1 MPHLDTIGVKH
12 HWFSV
17 QGLGLHALEF
27 LVPELANGHPDRPP
41 LLLLHGVTGQAWLWL
56 EVATRLAPG
65 QRVIALDLRGHGQS
79 QWSADLQY
87 GTAQHV
93 LDLEG
98 VVQALRLDRIFLA
111 GLSWGGLISIAYAAR
126 NPNVVS
132 RLAVI
137 DVEASFEEAPEAVPP
152 RPHEFESIASLLDWE
167 RKANPRAAESL
178 IARVAI
184 ESVRPAIDGYW
195 VRKYDPFF
203 LGCWPFRLDN
213 CWSDLQSLACPTLM
227 VNAENS
233 FVRLSV
239 MKAMADRTASG
250 QLQTVPNCGHL
261 IPLEAPEALSDLMQR
276 FFESAPVVVSRE

>member
-1 MPHLDTIGVKH
+1 MPHLDSIGVKH
-12 HWFSV
+12 HWFTV

-27 LVPELANGHPDRPP
+27 LVPGPASDHADRPP
-41 LLLLHGVTGQAWLWL
+41 LLLLHGVTGHAWLWL

-87 GTAQHV
+87 DSAQHV
-93 LDLEG
+93 LDLQG
-98 VVQALRLDRIFLA
+98 VVQALRLERICLA
-111 GLSWGGLISIAYAAR
+111 GLSWGGLIAIAYAAR
-126 NPNVVS
+126 NPSVVS

-152 RPHEFESIASLLDWE
+152 RPYEFESTASLLDWE

-184 ESVRPAIDGYW
+184 ESVRPAVDGYW

-203 LGCWPFRLDN
+203 LGCWPFRRDD
-213 CWSDLQSLACPTLM
+213 CWSDLQRLDCPTLM

-233 FVRLSV
+233 FVRPSV
-239 MKAMADRTASG
+239 MKAMADCAASG
-250 QLQTVPNCGHL
+250 LLQTVPNCGHL
-261 IPLEAPEALSDLMQR
+261 VPLEAPEALSDLMHR
-276 FFESAPVVVSRE
+276 FFEPAPAVAA